1 MGKPGASNEKKRK
14 KNELRT
20 EIRQKCKAGLGLNSS
35 ESFVLKSCQTCGV
48 NNNLSIL
55 EGHIKG
61 IKSSNRAI
69 SSDEISS
76 QLCHLMGLKAVTC
89 PSIGNQDSRVSFMHL
104 DEAYSLFRGYNRD
117 GMYGDCNT
125 KNARKPF
132 KQLLVHPKYGLSV
145 YIIGDKFIV
154 LKSNEADLELF
165 FEAAFNEKSQ
175 EFERFLVD
183 CTFVQE
189 LMECVDS

>member
-1 MGKPGASNEKKRK
+1 
-14 KNELRT
+14 
-20 EIRQKCKAGLGLNSS
+20 
-35 ESFVLKSCQTCGV
+35 
-48 NNNLSIL
+48 
-55 EGHIKG
+55 
-61 IKSSNRAI
+61 
-69 SSDEISS
+69 
-76 QLCHLMGLKAVTC
+76 MGLKAVWQMLLATVTC

-117 GMYGDCNT
+117 GMYEDCNT
-125 KNARKPF
+125 KNARKRF
-132 KQLLVHPKYGLSV
+132 KELLVHPKYGLSV

-189 LMECVDS
+189 LMQCVDSEWDKKIIRALIAVNKSRKEIQKLGMDSDRVVKNIDEVKQAIKERTEASQQAEAIVRERLYKQ